1 MQYQININNS
11 FQNPNLSFLGIT
23 YAMNLQISTLF
34 RKHLEWWNNTTKAQI
49 IYEMV
54 ILTREFVKF

>member
-1 MQYQININNS
+1 MQYQININNL

-23 YAMNLQISTLF
+23 YAMNLQISTLLW
-34 RKHLEWWNNTTKAQI
+34 KHLEWCNNTTKAQI